1 MDSQN
6 YDKYTAA
13 DQRLWKLLFESQLTK
28 LPESASEDYLNGI
41 TASGLIADHIPDFEK
56 ELNLKLETLTG
67 WNVVIV
73 PGLIPV
79 EDFFKLMADRK
90 FPSSTWLRTE
100 DQMDYLEE
108 PDMFHD
114 TFGHVPLLTNQPFC
128 DFLEKFSRIALK
140 HIDNERIIKMMQRL
154 YWYTVEFGLIRENGT
169 LKIYG
174 GGILSS
180 SGESEYCLHSDI
192 PERVDYDVAEIM
204 ATEVKIDEFQRKY
217 FVIDS
222 YEQLYESMPEMER
235 LLEEEIVEIWIFSW
249 LPR

>member
-1 MDSQN
+1 MESQN
-6 YDKYTAA
+6 YDKYTVS
-13 DQRLWKLLFESQLTK
+13 DQSLWKLLFERQLTK
-28 LPESASEDYLNGI
+28 LPESASEDYLKGI
-41 TASGLIADHIPDFEK
+41 EAAGLTADHIPDFTQ
-56 ELNLKLETLTG
+56 ELNPKLAALTG
-67 WNVVIV
+67 WNVIIV

-100 DQMDYLEE
+100 NQMDYLEE

-140 HIDNERIIKMMQRL
+140 YIDNERIIKMLQRL
-154 YWYTVEFGLIRENGT
+154 YWYTVEFGLIREGGK

-180 SGESEYCLHSDI
+180 SGESEYSLHSEI
-192 PERVDYDVAEIM
+192 PERATYDVAEIM

-222 YEQLYESMPEMER
+222 YEQLYESLPEMEQ
-235 LLEEEIVEIWIFSW
+235 LLIMETIEI
-249 LPR
+249 